1 MGQTT
6 GNGCREGPFATGRE
20 EAGALAESLQSRPRE
35 TVATRCGT
43 SHLEVC
49 ERISRSWT
57 PTSFRTTRFTR
68 HRLTTKTFSRFSPGK
83 SNAVAALAPPAGLA
97 PTPKPFCGAKNSL
110 TRQRIPRHLVQD
122 WHHFCVA
129 LRHAPLFQPL
139 PDVISTM
146 TERTLSNRLH
156 FSEPIVTVQT
166 AFGHEI
172 RVKHYALH
180 S

>member
-1 MGQTT
+1 MVAG
-6 GNGCREGPFATGRE
+6 RGPSQPVVRKRGFSGIAPI
-20 EAGALAESLQSRPRE
+20 EAQRNRCDPVRNIALGSLRKDFQILDTNQFPDHPFHAASP
-35 TVATRCGT
+35 
-43 SHLEVC
+43 HDKNIL
-49 ERISRSWT
+49 
-57 PTSFRTTRFTR
+57 P
-68 HRLTTKTFSRFSPGK
+68 LQPGK
-83 SNAVAALAPPAGLA
+83 IERSRRLGTPGGSCPA
-97 PTPKPFCGAKNSL
+97 PKPFCGAKNSL